1 MKVLVLAEYYP
12 RAGDPARGVWAHLQA
27 LAARDAGAQVR
38 VLVLHRPIPP
48 LSALRERDLATAWQA
63 VRQPGASEL
72 DGLQLDYVR
81 YLSPPRPWSY
91 DVWGAWA
98 APALAHAL
106 RRVRRTFSEDLI
118 HAHYAVP
125 AGDAVRRA
133 APNTPLLVSVH
144 GHDVYGD
151 SARARNVQATLA
163 HADLVLA
170 NSRGTEL
177 RSRAHGAR
185 QTRVVHLGAQMP
197 AHASSGPAVPTLV
210 TVGNLVARKRHED
223 VICALALLRERQ
235 PELRYLVVGD
245 GPERERLRALAAHH
259 RLQDRVELV
268 GRLGHERA
276 LQAAGAASLFVLP
289 SLDEA
294 FGVAYV
300 EAMAHG
306 VPAIGCQGEDGPQ
319 EIAAAGGG
327 IELVPP
333 RDPHALADRIDALLN
348 DPSQLTQLRQAARE
362 NVAQSFTW
370 ERCGRETV
378 RAYDDVLAAGGSRV
392 AAGGSRVASGGS
404 RVASGGSRVASG
416 GSRVR
421 PRDSP

>member
-1 MKVLVLAEYYP
+1 VKVLVLAEYYP
-12 RAGDPARGVWAHLQA
+12 SAADPSQGVWAHRQA

-48 LSALRERDLATAWQA
+48 MSAIRERDLAAAWRT
-63 VRQPGASEL
+63 VRQPETSEI
-72 DGLQLDYVR
+72 DGLQVEYVR

-91 DVWGAWA
+91 DGWGAWA
-98 APALAHAL
+98 APPLAHAL
-106 RRVRRTFSEDLI
+106 RRVRRSFSEDLI

-133 APNTPLLVSVH
+133 APHTPLLVSVH

-151 SARARNVQATLA
+151 MARARNVRAALG

-185 QTRVVHLGAQMP
+185 QTRVVHLGAPVP
-197 AHASSGPAVPTLV
+197 AHPSTSPGVPTLV
-210 TVGNLVARKRHED
+210 TVGNLVQRKRHQD

-235 PELRYLVVGD
+235 PELRYVIVGD

-259 RLQDRVELV
+259 GLQDRVQLV
-268 GRLGHERA
+268 GRLGHEQA
-276 LQAAGAASLFVLP
+276 LRAAGAASLFVLP
-289 SLDEA
+289 SVDEA

-306 VPAIGCQGEDGPQ
+306 VPAIGSEGEDGPE

-327 IELVPP
+327 MELVPP
-333 RDPHALADRIDALLN
+333 RDPHALADLIDALLT
-348 DPSQLTQLRQAARE
+348 DPSQLGALGRAARK

-378 RAYDDVLAAGGSRV
+378 RAYEDVLAAGDSAR
-392 AAGGSRVASGGS
+392 
-404 RVASGGSRVASG
+404 
-416 GSRVR
+416 R
-421 PRDSP
+421 PAPIAPPP